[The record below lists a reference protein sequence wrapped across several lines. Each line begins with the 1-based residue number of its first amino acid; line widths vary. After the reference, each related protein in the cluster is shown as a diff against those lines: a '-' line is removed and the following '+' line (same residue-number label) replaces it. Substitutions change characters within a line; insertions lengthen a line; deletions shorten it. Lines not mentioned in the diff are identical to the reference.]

1 MRNVCIFSYSHLA
14 VLARLVDTEGT
25 YVVIDLLHEVFR
37 TVKAMNPSKDAN
49 TYWQALSRTMLDYG
63 GPVGDLWRTEK
74 IAIIESIHIPKEIAR
89 SFFASEREAIL
100 RLSHEEAIKKLI
112 EMRKID
118 SRMATLRAVSDNLP
132 MEIS

>member
-1 MRNVCIFSYSHLA
+1 MAVCPLYQLPSRSSQIYRQATERNVCIFSYSHLA

-25 YVVIDLLHEVFR
+25 YVVIDLLHELFR

-89 SFFASEREAIL
+89 SFFCF
-100 RLSHEEAIKKLI
+100 
-112 EMRKID
+112 
-118 SRMATLRAVSDNLP
+118 RAGGYSTAQP
-132 MEIS
+132 